1 MISLSKRLAE
11 LCLAI
16 ISLTILHSLPP
27 LPRATRT
34 RSARPLNVLLLI
46 LLHID
51 CRPSFFSTG
60 THKIVLEKEGGK
72 LEFDSG
78 GYHFASSVRSVASS
92 GGSGGMVRAR
102 RLAQEVSSLATSLPL
117 SFSSSV
123 FVRCDKERL
132 DVMKVM
138 GLSISESQQCWM
150 LKSFRRL
157 INTIFDLIPLG
168 PHNRSIRHALRQW
181 MLRI

>member
-1 MISLSKRLAE
+1 MPAPCRLVTDTVTYLLSF
-11 LCLAI
+11 
-16 ISLTILHSLPP
+16 SFLP
-27 LPRATRT
+27 
-34 RSARPLNVLLLI
+34 
-46 LLHID
+46 
-51 CRPSFFSTG
+51 TG

-78 GYHFASSVRSVASS
+78 GYHFASSVRSVTAS

-132 DVMKVM
+132 DVMKV
-138 GLSISESQQCWM
+138 
-150 LKSFRRL
+150 
-157 INTIFDLIPLG
+157 IFWDF
-168 PHNRSIRHALRQW
+168 Q
-181 MLRI
+181 